1 MTDTLI
7 LAGMGLAFV
16 VIALLADALGVKHKW
31 VSKWPKR

>member
-7 LAGMGLAFV
+7 LAGMGLAFL
-16 VIALLADALGVKHKW
+16 VIALIADKFGVKHKW